1 MSWIE
6 EADVLAWLGL
16 DQSGPVL
23 AASIATAEG
32 LIPTWSL
39 ADRPTDWSV
48 AKQTHP
54 HVYNAAVQ
62 FAALTYQ
69 ETATP
74 EGFAGFDA
82 AGGVVI
88 PSNAKIVSIRHQA
101 RANAPKVG

>member
-23 AASIATAEG
+23 DASIATAES
-32 LIPTWSL
+32 LIPLWRIQSG
-39 ADRPTDWSV
+39 PTDWSFC
-48 AKQTHP
+48 KQTHP

-74 EGFAGFDA
+74 EGFAGFEA
-82 AGGVVI
+82 TGGVI
-88 PSNAKIVSIRHQA
+88 LPSNAKIVSIRHQA
-101 RANAPKVG
+101 RAHAPGVG

>member
-1 MSWIE
+1 MTWIE

-16 DQSGPVL
+16 DSSGPVL

-32 LIPTWSL
+32 LVPKWRLQSG
-39 ADRPTDWSV
+39 PVDWAT

-62 FAALTYQ
+62 FAALVYQ

-74 EGFAGFDA
+74 EGFAGFDST
-82 AGGVVI
+82 GGVLL

-101 RANAPKVG
+101 RANAPGVG